1 MNLTML
7 SAATCAA
14 AFTLST
20 LQADAATSTNEFEF
34 EVVMVAISSTRWQA
48 LKYETRTGEAWIASS
63 GKWMPIADT
72 AKIPKGKYVIKMTA
86 LSGDWAAIR
95 YEVNTGQ
102 SWHCRAGAWVEITLA
117 PVEPIDQSA
126 NPTSSDETKEQP

>member
-1 MNLTML
+1 ML

-14 AFTLST
+14 ALTLST
-20 LQADAATSTNEFEF
+20 LQVDAATSTNEFE
-34 EVVMVAISSTRWQA
+34 VVLVAISSTTWQA
-48 LKYETRTGEAWIASS
+48 IKYETGTGEAWIAGS
-63 GKWMPIADT
+63 GKWMPIEDT

-102 SWHCRAGAWVEITLA
+102 SWHCRAGTWVEITLA

-126 NPTSSDETKEQP
+126 NPTSSDESKEQP

>member
-1 MNLTML
+1 MTKKKEEAPETGAELAVL
-7 SAATCAA
+7 SDKQMEEFTAVYAGEWGSRGPSAPEIKISYAT
-14 AFTLST
+14 
-20 LQADAATSTNEFEF
+20 D
-34 EVVMVAISSTRWQA
+34 
-48 LKYETRTGEAWIASS
+48 ET
-63 GKWMPIADT
+63 
-72 AKIPKGKYVIKMTA
+72 KGKYVIKMTA